1 MAKKKVTYQSAFDE
15 LEKISTQIASE
26 EVDIDQITTLVTR
39 ANELVKI
46 CQDKLRMIE
55 GELEKGGK

>member
-1 MAKKKVTYQSAFDE
+1 MAKKKVSYQSAFDE
-15 LEKISTQIASE
+15 LEKIAAQISSE
-26 EVDIDQITTLVTR
+26 DVDVDQITTLVKR

-55 GELEKGGK
+55 TELEG